1 MPVQGKGF
9 GQSNKT
15 QSYYEM
21 HVKPFYPNSENY
33 MKKKLFVGNLS
44 WKATEDSL
52 KPVFEAFGKVVSVK
66 IITDHTGRSKG
77 FGFVE
82 METDADA
89 QNAIQGLN
97 EKLHLDRNM
106 RVSLAQERTERPA
119 GERRDSSSSS
129 RGGFGGGSGGGYG
142 GGSSGGYGG
151 GGNSGGGSKGGYRNR
166 DSGGW

>member
-1 MPVQGKGF
+1 
-9 GQSNKT
+9 
-15 QSYYEM
+15 
-21 HVKPFYPNSENY
+21 

-52 KPVFEAFGKVVSVK
+52 KPAFEAFGKVVSVK

-82 METDADA
+82 METAEDA

-97 EKLHLDRNM
+97 EKLHLDRNI

-119 GERRDSSSSS
+119 GERREY
-129 RGGFGGGSGGGYG
+129 RGGGDRGDRGDRGGAPGGR
-142 GGSSGGYGG
+142 
-151 GGNSGGGSKGGYRNR
+151 GGYRHR
-166 DSGGW
+166 DNSGF

>member
-1 MPVQGKGF
+1 
-9 GQSNKT
+9 
-15 QSYYEM
+15 
-21 HVKPFYPNSENY
+21 

-52 KPVFEAFGKVVSVK
+52 KSVFEAFGKVVSIK

-82 METDADA
+82 METDQDA

-119 GERRDSSSSS
+119 GERREF
-129 RGGFGGGSGGGYG
+129 RSGGG
-142 GGSSGGYGG
+142 GG
-151 GGNSGGGSKGGYRNR
+151 GGDRGGAGKSGGFRSR
-166 DSGGW
+166 DTGGW

>member
-1 MPVQGKGF
+1 
-9 GQSNKT
+9 
-15 QSYYEM
+15 
-21 HVKPFYPNSENY
+21 

-52 KPVFEAFGKVVSVK
+52 KPVFEAFGKVVSIK

-82 METDADA
+82 METADDA

-106 RVSLAQERTERPA
+106 RVSLAQERTDRPA
-119 GERRDSSSSS
+119 GERREY
-129 RGGFGGGSGGGYG
+129 RGGSSERSGAGGGNGGGGGGGGRSSGGGSGGGYRQRDN
-142 GGSSGGYGG
+142 
-151 GGNSGGGSKGGYRNR
+151 NS
-166 DSGGW
+166 W